1 MPILVDSSDDP
12 RLDDFRDVKDAALRL
27 QQGLFLVEGRRNIEV
42 LARQGRFTP
51 RSVLL
56 TQAAFDAM
64 RDTWAVLPASL
75 PIYLGGKALI
85 EEVVGYD
92 LHRGCLAAAQRRDE
106 DGPEEITR
114 RGRLV
119 VVAEDLT
126 DVDNLGS
133 LFRNALALGAGGLL
147 LSPRCCDP
155 LYRKAVRVS
164 LGAVLRLPYARARRW
179 PDGLLA
185 LRSAGYALVALDPGP
200 ESIALDD
207 FAARAPSKIALI
219 VGTEGPGLSR
229 EVRELAEARVRIP
242 MAAGTDSLNVATAA
256 AIAIQRLGLP
266 A

>member
-1 MPILVDSSDDP
+1 MPIFVDSPDDP

-27 QQGLFLVEGRRNIEV
+27 QQGLFLVEGRRNVEV
-42 LARQGRFTP
+42 LARQTRFTP
-51 RSVLL
+51 RSVLS
-56 TQAAFDAM
+56 TPAAYEAM
-64 RDTWAVLPASL
+64 RDTWPLLPASL
-75 PIYLGGKALI
+75 PIYLGHKALVND
-85 EEVVGYD
+85 VVGYD

-106 DGPEEITR
+106 DDPGEITC

-133 LFRNALALGAGGLL
+133 LFRNALALGASALL

-179 PDGLLA
+179 PEGLLA
-185 LRSAGYALVALDPGP
+185 LRSAGYALIALDPGP
-200 ESIALDD
+200 ESITLDD

-219 VGTEGPGLSR
+219 VGTEGNGLSR
-229 EVRELAEARVRIP
+229 EVRELADVRVRIP
-242 MAAGTDSLNVATAA
+242 MAAAADSLNVSTAA
-256 AIAIQRLGLP
+256 AIAIQRLGLS